1 MPSERAAMMKRYVV
15 ISAILGASLALPAC
29 GKTPP
34 LTPQEQQTVNALTT
48 NLIPRCVGRH
58 LIDLPAG
65 VTVKGSATVEDARLE
80 TKIMSLDAFNKEIS
94 AREAELKAV
103 KSMDAHPF
111 LYLNL
116 PAWDEHSR
124 YFMHRGSERSHIAN
138 RILEGYRW
146 ENGVRVKV
154 LLEASDFSS
163 PDQADDPIVQR
174 MDIKNDVPPKANHV
188 FELLTN
194 FRGRAENEIP
204 TEPGLCLPYGLILGK
219 AREGERVTGIFT
231 LASHEDV
238 DFTLVTDSGLAAVGS
253 LLQRHRQIEEALSQ
267 IKGGRTVRKGKVAL
281 TGVDA
286 EEWLLAGP
294 RPTTEVHGH
303 LFTLEGNALADDV
316 LAPFV
321 RLDME
326 TANPLPDDRPL
337 ERASLT
343 DAEALAV
350 WDAISR
356 TLRPRPNAF

>member
-1 MPSERAAMMKRYVV
+1 MKRFSSLLIV
-15 ISAILGASLALPAC
+15 IFSLALPAC

-34 LTPQEQQTVNALTT
+34 LTPQEQQTVNALAT

-65 VTVKGSATVEDARLE
+65 TSVTGSATVEDARIE

-154 LLEASDFSS
+154 LLEASDFTS

-174 MDIKNDVPPKANHV
+174 MEVKNDVRPKANHV

-194 FRGRAENEIP
+194 FRARAEDEIP
-204 TEPGLCLPYGLILGK
+204 AEPGLCFPRGFIRGK
-219 AREGERVTGIFT
+219 ARGEERSKSRFRLANHQDVQFT
-231 LASHEDV
+231 IR
-238 DFTLVTDSGLAAVGS
+238 TDSRLVERDT
-253 LLQRHRQIEEALSQ
+253 LLQRHRQIEEALS
-267 IKGGRTVRKGKVAL
+267 KTDGGRTIRRGKVVL
-281 TGVDA
+281 RDVDA
-286 EEWLLAGP
+286 EESLMMGP
-294 RPTTEVHGH
+294 RPVTEVHGH
-303 LFTLEGNALADDV
+303 VFTLEGNARSDDV

-321 RLDME
+321 RLNME
-326 TANPLPDDRPL
+326 TANPLPSDEKL

>member
-1 MPSERAAMMKRYVV
+1 MMKRYVV

-34 LTPQEQQTVNALTT
+34 LAPQEQQTVNAMTSNLT
-48 NLIPRCVGRH
+48 PRCVGRH

-65 VTVKGSATVEDARLE
+65 MTVEGSAIVEDARVK
-80 TKIMSLDAFNKEIS
+80 TKMMSLDAFNKEIS

-111 LYLNL
+111 LYLNV

-154 LLEASDFSS
+154 TLEASDFSS

-174 MDIKNDVPPKANHV
+174 MDVKNSVPTKANHV

-194 FRGRAENEIP
+194 FRGRGENEIP
-204 TEPGLCLPYGLILGK
+204 SEPGLCLPDGLILGK
-219 AREGERVTGIFT
+219 AKEDERVTAMFNV
-231 LASHEDV
+231 ASHEDV
-238 DFTLVTDSGLAAVGS
+238 EFTLVTDSDLVERSS
-253 LLQRHRQIEEALSQ
+253 LLQRHRQIEDALSQ
-267 IKGGRTVRKGKVAL
+267 IEGGRTVRKGKVAL
-281 TGVDA
+281 AGVDA

-326 TANPLPDDRPL
+326 TANPLPDYRPL

-356 TLRPRPNAF
+356 TLRPRPNGF

>member
-1 MPSERAAMMKRYVV
+1 MMKRYVV

-65 VTVKGSATVEDARLE
+65 MTVEGSAIVEDARVK
-80 TKIMSLDAFNKEIS
+80 TKMMSLDAFNKEIS

-111 LYLNL
+111 LYLNV

-154 LLEASDFSS
+154 TLEASDFSS

-174 MDIKNDVPPKANHV
+174 MDVKNSVPTKANHV

-194 FRGRAENEIP
+194 FRGRGENEIP
-204 TEPGLCLPYGLILGK
+204 SEPGLCLPDGLILGK
-219 AREGERVTGIFT
+219 AKEDERVTAMFNV
-231 LASHEDV
+231 ASHEDV
-238 DFTLVTDSGLAAVGS
+238 EFTLVTDSDLVERSS
-253 LLQRHRQIEEALSQ
+253 LLQRHRQIEDALSQ
-267 IKGGRTVRKGKVAL
+267 IEGGRTVRKGKVAL
-281 TGVDA
+281 AGVDA

-303 LFTLEGNALADDV
+303 LFSLEGNALENDV

-321 RLDME
+321 GLDME
-326 TANPLPDDRPL
+326 TAVPLPDDRGL

>member
-1 MPSERAAMMKRYVV
+1 MKRFLSLLIV
-15 ISAILGASLALPAC
+15 IFTLALPAC

-34 LTPQEQQTVNALTT
+34 LTLQEQKTVSALTT
-48 NLIPRCVGRH
+48 NLTPRCVGRH
-58 LIDLPAG
+58 LVDLPADTT
-65 VTVKGSATVEDARLE
+65 VTGSATVEDARIE

-103 KSMDAHPF
+103 KSIDAHPF
-111 LYLNL
+111 LYLNV

-124 YFMHRGSERSHIAN
+124 YFMHRGSERSHIAI
-138 RILEGYRW
+138 RKLEGYRW
-146 ENGVRVKV
+146 ENGVRVKIT
-154 LLEASDFSS
+154 LDASDFTS
-163 PDQADDPIVQR
+163 PDLADNPIVQR
-174 MDIKNDVPPKANHV
+174 MEIKNSVPRKANHV

-194 FRGRAENEIP
+194 FRGRADDEIP
-204 TEPGLCLPYGLILGK
+204 TEPGLCLPRGFLRGK
-219 AREGERVTGIFT
+219 AREEERTKSRFL

-238 DFTLVTDSGLAAVGS
+238 DFTIVTDSSLVERSS
-253 LLQRHRQIEEALSQ
+253 LLQRHRQIEAALSQ
-267 IKGGRTVRKGKVAL
+267 IEGGRTVRKGKVAL

-294 RPTTEVHGH
+294 RPTTEVDGH
-303 LFTLEGNALADDV
+303 LFALEANALTAD
-316 LAPFV
+316 AQGPFI

>member
-1 MPSERAAMMKRYVV
+1 MKRLTLLLIV
-15 ISAILGASLALPAC
+15 IHALALPAC

-34 LTPQEQQTVNALTT
+34 LTLQEQQTVNALTT
-48 NLIPRCVGRH
+48 NLTPRCVGRH

-65 VTVKGSATVEDARLE
+65 MTIEGSAIIEDARVK
-80 TKIMSLDAFNKEIS
+80 TKMMSLDAFNKEIS

-111 LYLNL
+111 LYLNV

-124 YFMHRGSERSHIAN
+124 YFMHRGSERSHIAI
-138 RILEGYRW
+138 RKLEGYRW

-154 LLEASDFSS
+154 TLDASDFTS
-163 PDQADDPIVQR
+163 PDLADNPIVQR
-174 MDIKNDVPPKANHV
+174 MQIKNSVPRKANHV

-204 TEPGLCLPYGLILGK
+204 TEPGLCLPYGLIQGK
-219 AREGERVTGIFT
+219 AREGERVTAIFS

-238 DFTLVTDSGLAAVGS
+238 DFTLVTDSGLTAVGS
-253 LLQRHRQIEEALSQ
+253 LLQRHRQIEDALSQ
-267 IKGGRTVRKGKVAL
+267 IEGGRTVRKGKIAL

-326 TANPLPDDRPL
+326 TANPLPDFRPL